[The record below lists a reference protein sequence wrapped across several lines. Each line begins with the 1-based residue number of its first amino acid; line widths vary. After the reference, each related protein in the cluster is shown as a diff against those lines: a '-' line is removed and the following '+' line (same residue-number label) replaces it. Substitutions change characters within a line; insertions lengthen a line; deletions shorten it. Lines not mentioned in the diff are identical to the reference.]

1 MGNRRLG
8 NEAGGSGSVDSDRDL
23 TGYGAEPPHP
33 RWPGNAR
40 VALNFVVNYEEG
52 AEYSLLNGDDR
63 PETILSEVGASA
75 PVFGRRDLNMESM
88 YEYGARA
95 GVWRVLRAFQDRGVI
110 PTVYAVGLALEQN
123 PRVAEAVAATGCD
136 VVAHGW
142 RWIDY
147 GEIEEATER
156 EHIKRCVDAIQ
167 RMTGRRP
174 VGWYTG
180 RPSMN
185 TRRLVVE
192 EGGFLYDGDA
202 YADDLPYW
210 VNVGKRAHLIVPHS
224 FDHNDSR
231 MARNQDLPTPD
242 LFFDYLKAAFDALY
256 AEGETAPKFMTV
268 SSHCR
273 LIGRPGRIGGLTRFI
288 DYVRKHD
295 RVWIC
300 RREEIARHWRRQFP
314 QPRMVADPT
323 EAAA

>member
-1 MGNRRLG
+1 LG
-8 NEAGGSGSVDSDRDL
+8 NEIPDSGRDL

-40 VALNFVVNYEEG
+40 IALNFVVNYEEG
-52 AEYSLLNGDDR
+52 AEYALLNGDDR
-63 PETILSEVGASA
+63 PETILSEVGAGPA
-75 PVFGRRDLNMESM
+75 VKGLRDLNMESM

-95 GVWRVLRAFQDRGVI
+95 GVWRTLRAFQDRQVV
-110 PTVYAVGLALEQN
+110 PTVYAVGLALERN
-123 PRVAEAVAATGCD
+123 PRVAEAVAETGCD

-147 GEIEEATER
+147 AEIDAATER
-156 EHIKRCVDAIQ
+156 DHINRCVDTIR

-180 RPSMN
+180 RPSLN

-210 VNVGKRAHLIVPHS
+210 VKVGDRAHLIVPHS

-231 MARNQDLPTPD
+231 MARNQDLPTGD
-242 LFFDYLKAAFDALY
+242 MFFAYLRDAFDALY
-256 AEGETAPKFMTV
+256 AEGETAPKLMTV
-268 SSHCR
+268 STHCR
-273 LIGRPGRIGGLTRFI
+273 LIGRPGRIGGLQRFL
-288 DYVRKHD
+288 DYVLKHD

-300 RREEIARHWRRQFP
+300 RREEIARHWRAQFP
-314 QPRMVADPT
+314 QAGMIADPA
-323 EAAA
+323 EVAA